1 MAKKPT
7 NWMQYSSVGIQMAAT
22 MMIGLWLGRKV
33 GNYFSLPESYG
44 QLSGLFFGVFAAMYN
59 LIKSISK

>member
-1 MAKKPT
+1 
-7 NWMQYSSVGIQMAAT
+7 MQYSSVGIQMAAT
-22 MMIGLWLGRKV
+22 MMISLWLGGKV
-33 GNYFSLPESYG
+33 GNYFSLSESYG

>member
-1 MAKKPT
+1 MTKKPA
-7 NWMQYSSVGIQMAAT
+7 NWMQYSGVGIQMAAT
-22 MMIGLWLGRKV
+22 MMIGLWLGGKI

-44 QLSGLFFGVFAAMYN
+44 QLSGLFFGVFAAIYN

>member
-1 MAKKPT
+1 MAEKPT
-7 NWMQYSSVGIQMAAT
+7 NWMQYSGVGIQMAAT
-22 MMIGLWLGRKV
+22 MMIGLWLGGKI